1 MIPWRILFYRD
12 GMSDGQ
18 MKRTSAEEND
28 GQMSRVDS
36 EIDSIRKAVTE
47 TMGDAHVPICKLG

>member
-1 MIPWRILFYRD
+1 
-12 GMSDGQ
+12 MSDGQ